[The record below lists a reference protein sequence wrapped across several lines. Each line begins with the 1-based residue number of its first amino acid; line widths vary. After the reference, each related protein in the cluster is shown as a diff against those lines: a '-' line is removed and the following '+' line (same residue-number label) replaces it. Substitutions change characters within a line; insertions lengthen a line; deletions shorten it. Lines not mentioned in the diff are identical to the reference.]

1 MISQV
6 ISSLGP
12 TLLYACTQVETKK
25 GSGEKGNI
33 PNRRLV
39 IFDARSFAHFINA
52 CRSPDGLCLGRC
64 CMLVANVQLR
74 VALRFKLTD
83 DYGSAQFCLFFFRF
97 SFPGLF
103 FSFLTGPR
111 LQEHG

>member
-12 TLLYACTQVETKK
+12 TLLYECTQLETKN

-39 IFDARSFAHFINA
+39 IFDARSFAHLHEYFMNA

-64 CMLVANVQLR
+64 CMLVANV
-74 VALRFKLTD
+74 
-83 DYGSAQFCLFFFRF
+83 
-97 SFPGLF
+97 
-103 FSFLTGPR
+103 
-111 LQEHG
+111 